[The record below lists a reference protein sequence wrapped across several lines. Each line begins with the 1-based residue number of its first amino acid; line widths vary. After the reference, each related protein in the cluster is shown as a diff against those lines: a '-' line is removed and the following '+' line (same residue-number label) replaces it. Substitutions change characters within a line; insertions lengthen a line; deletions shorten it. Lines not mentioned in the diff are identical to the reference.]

1 MQEVLSVVIKAKTIF
16 RQKLEQV
23 EQSGGLTLEQ
33 YVRYLSMQ
41 FHLTRN
47 VQRHFFSIAG
57 HPSLITKGKLREF
70 LVAFGMEEELHYK
83 IACKDLENL
92 GQKVLPIPLY
102 VKLWWAYFDAVID
115 SRPLVRLGATCVLE
129 NLGSGGGDVVK
140 RLLHDAPFID
150 ERNSRF
156 IQIHIHEELP
166 HGDWIVGVLQDTPLD
181 AANLKDL
188 QEGAET
194 GAILYLRMA
203 DWAFGHDALVDSL
216 QEETAREE
224 ALLPVI
230 G

>member
-1 MQEVLSVVIKAKTIF
+1 MQEVLNVVANAQNIF
-16 RQKLEQV
+16 RQKLLQV

-33 YVRYLSMQ
+33 YARYLSMQ

-57 HPSLITKGKLREF
+57 HPSLINKGKLREF

-92 GQKVLPIPLY
+92 GQPVLPAPLY
-102 VKLWWAYFDAVID
+102 VKLWWSYFDSVIQ

-129 NLGSGGGDVVK
+129 NLGAGGGDVVK
-140 RLLHDAPFID
+140 RLLANAAFIN

-156 IQIHIHEELP
+156 LQIHLHEELP
-166 HGDWIVGVLQDTPLD
+166 HGDWIVSVLSNTTLE
-181 AANLKDL
+181 ACELNDL

-194 GAILYLRMA
+194 GAILYLRMV
-203 DWAFGHDALVDSL
+203 DWALRTDSL
-216 QEETAREE
+216 ISSLIEGNPE
-224 ALLPVI
+224 ATQLPTVA
-230 G
+230 

>member
-1 MQEVLSVVIKAKTIF
+1 MQDVLNIVTTAKTIF

-23 EQSGGLTLEQ
+23 ERSGGLTVEQ

-47 VQRHFFSIAG
+47 VQRHFFAVAG
-57 HPSLITKGKLREF
+57 HPSLISKGKLREF

-92 GQKVLPIPLY
+92 GHKVLPIPLY

-129 NLGSGGGDVVK
+129 NLGSGAGDVVK
-140 RLLHDAPFID
+140 RLLHNAPFVD
-150 ERNSRF
+150 DRNSRF

-166 HGDWIVGVLQDTPLD
+166 HGDWIVSVLRDTPLD

-194 GAILYLRMA
+194 GSILYLRMV
-203 DWAFGHDALVDSL
+203 DWALGNDPLIGSLTEATREDAVLSGVS
-216 QEETAREE
+216 
-224 ALLPVI
+224 
-230 G
+230 

>member
-1 MQEVLSVVIKAKTIF
+1 MQEVLKAVEKAKAIF
-16 RQKLEQV
+16 RQKLVQV

-57 HPSLITKGKLREF
+57 HPSLISKGKLREF

-83 IACKDLENL
+83 IACKDIENL
-92 GQKVLPIPLY
+92 GHKVLPVPLY
-102 VKLWWAYFDAVID
+102 VKLWWSYFDSVIE

-129 NLGSGGGDVVK
+129 NLGAGAGDVVK
-140 RLLHDAPFID
+140 RLLNNASFIN

-156 IQIHIHEELP
+156 LQIHLHEELP
-166 HGDWIVGVLQDTPLD
+166 HGDWIVSVLKNTTLD

-194 GAILYLRMA
+194 GAVLYLRMV
-203 DWAFGHDALVDSL
+203 DWALGTDTLVASL
-216 QEETAREE
+216 QEETETVVF
-224 ALLPVI
+224 PVVA
-230 G
+230 